1 LQALLLSTILHAGI
15 GRRLIDAAQTTKL
28 LALTRRL
35 PAAERERLAL
45 GLMSLRAETYA
56 RGGEIP
62 AILDDLLRRMMLEAS
77 PEARARLA
85 ARMAGSRWAPPE
97 LVRIL
102 AEDELPVAEALILRS
117 PHLKDHDLL
126 RLFAEGDLDRQLI
139 VARRQGLSATLVEAV
154 LQTGEPALLTAL
166 AGNDSAQISHDAM
179 RRLVEASR
187 QHGAMRTPLARHSRL
202 TQDLAHQLQGWA
214 SAPQKALLDARFILR
229 LQHVAIEPA
238 PAEETPD
245 ERVIEKLEKAG
256 QLRLGYLL
264 EALQER
270 RLSLFVA
277 GLARLG
283 GFTAREIRV
292 AIESER
298 PELLALACA
307 AVGVDQ
313 QVFPT
318 ILAGVQA
325 LNGGL
330 PGGGA
335 EGARRAVGAFAPFEP
350 GMAARAFHRAVAG
363 V

>member
-1 LQALLLSTILHAGI
+1 M
-15 GRRLIDAAQTTKL
+15 
-28 LALTRRL
+28 
-35 PAAERERLAL
+35 AERERLAL

-56 RGGEIP
+56 RGGDVP
-62 AILDDLLRRMMLEAS
+62 ALLDQLLHRMVLAAD
-77 PEARARLA
+77 PDARARLA

-97 LVRIL
+97 LVRAL
-102 AEDELPVAEALILRS
+102 AEDELPIAEAVILRS
-117 PHLKDHDLL
+117 PHLKDYDLL
-126 RLFAEGDLDRQLI
+126 RLFTEGDLDRQLT

-154 LQTGEPALLTAL
+154 MQTGEPALLTAL

-187 QHGAMRTPLARHSRL
+187 QHGAMRTPLARHPRL

-229 LQHVAIEPA
+229 LQHPPIEPA
-238 PAEETPD
+238 PVEETPD

-264 EALQER
+264 EALSER

-283 GFTAREIRV
+283 GFTAREVRA

-318 ILAGVQA
+318 ILAGVRA
-325 LNGGL
+325 LTGGL

-350 GMAARAFHRAVAG
+350 GMAARAFHRAVA
-363 V
+363 VV